1 MEHLQKLISSFRTG
15 RSVDLPR
22 DDQSAYYTLFSH
34 VVRNQHKALNDVL
47 SSSTGRAFPINM
59 KNGRGHSTLL
69 HAAANA
75 GSFEC
80 ITTLIK

>member
-1 MEHLQKLISSFRTG
+1 MEHLQKLISSFRSG
-15 RSVDLPR
+15 RSVELPT
-22 DDQSAYYTLFSH
+22 DHQSAYYTLFSH
-34 VVRNQHKALNDVL
+34 VVRNQYKTLNDIL
-47 SSSTGRAFPINM
+47 SSSNGRRFPINM

-80 ITTLIK
+80 MLTLVK